1 MAMELTTSVTTPT
14 ASHHHHHHH
23 NSGLLMNSLRTL
35 ETSCHHRHPYSNGDG
50 NDDDDKEYVKN
61 GGEWH
66 ADDGGTTGMA
76 TTTNANRGVQHD
88 GEENAR
94 FGGGSGAKTV
104 SGNTQGDYDVAGH
117 SHADDGQQF
126 VHRPVPRKQ
135 AFLAND
141 SKVPPPF
148 SPSAVDDGTE
158 LLFVRRLAEQLA
170 TRRTSAPA
178 CLDTAPQF
186 ASGRAELFSPNHS
199 VASAI
204 TPAEVNCFK
213 KLETHLYLC
222 QQLMDRKLL
231 YTLPNINNNMNKP
244 NTSAASCS
252 SMLLQKNCVSS
263 SSSPDS
269 GLGHELMNNN
279 NSNNCAVTVIGGGPS
294 SSESASSSS
303 CCGPNGAMAA
313 AAASSP
319 PSSSSSIS
327 SKVSKTIQKCGGH
340 LSTLLHSGN
349 GFCGTSAAAS
359 SSSVGATF
367 DGICSSGAE
376 PADGILASSSNRARF
391 GGIFG
396 VASASSYG
404 DAAFDGTSASSS
416 NSAAFY
422 GTSASSSIGAGFDG
436 TSAAAASSAVL
447 SSWLSLL
454 HAQRYH
460 SSTAT
465 TNVAVSSSSAS
476 LPASSSLFPSSAAA
490 SAALLHAVAA
500 AAASSAV
507 SCFSSPSSSVPAR
520 HHMLYPALA
529 HHALPVAFSSS
540 IVPPKS
546 SPPSLA
552 PSFLQHHG
560 QFVQQPFV
568 CATNAAAPDHPHLH
582 QHHDHYPPLRLHPC
596 TNHYRN
602 HRCHRNTF
610 DFCRERRPQ
619 PPFGCAAA
627 TATVRSA
634 RRRSSEPTILM
645 GGTEGGRKRHGG
657 REGHVTY
664 LWEFLLYLLSSK
676 EHCPRYIKWLDEEKR
691 IFKLIDSK
699 IVSKLWGAHKNK
711 PGMNYETMGR
721 ALRYYYQRGILQKVE
736 GQRLVY
742 QFMGTS
748 PTDFVEPNFISR

>member
-14 ASHHHHHHH
+14 AGHHHHQHHQH
-23 NSGLLMNSLRTL
+23 SSGLLMNSLRTL
-35 ETSCHHRHPYSNGDG
+35 GTACHHRRPYSNGHGTEDDEEEYA
-50 NDDDDKEYVKN
+50 NDA
-61 GGEWH
+61 EWH
-66 ADDGGTTGMA
+66 ANDGTTGDGMAA
-76 TTTNANRGVQHD
+76 TTGANFYSQPTEEEHE
-88 GEENAR
+88 GEENAN
-94 FGGGSGAKTV
+94 FGGANAETASDKT
-104 SGNTQGDYDVAGH
+104 QDHHD
-117 SHADDGQQF
+117 HANVDGQQF
-126 VHRPVPRKQ
+126 VHRPVARKPAPLTT
-135 AFLAND
+135 AFLANA
-141 SKVPPPF
+141 SEVPPAF

-178 CLDTAPQF
+178 CL
-186 ASGRAELFSPNHS
+186 GRPELFSPNHS
-199 VASAI
+199 AAASAT
-204 TPAEVNCFK
+204 TPAEVNCLK

-231 YTLPNINNNMNKP
+231 YTLPNNNINNHMNKP

-279 NSNNCAVTVIGGGPS
+279 INNCAVAVVGGGPS
-294 SSESASSSS
+294 SSASTSSS

-313 AAASSP
+313 AASSP
-319 PSSSSSIS
+319 PSSSLSSSSSSMS
-327 SKVSKTIQKCGGH
+327 SKVSTTIQKCGH
-340 LSTLLHSGN
+340 LSKLLHSGN
-349 GFCGTSAAAS
+349 GFCGTSAAAAA

-367 DGICSSGAE
+367 DAI
-376 PADGILASSSNRARF
+376 
-391 GGIFG
+391 
-396 VASASSYG
+396 
-404 DAAFDGTSASSS
+404 SASSS
-416 NSAAFY
+416 NSAGFD
-422 GTSASSSIGAGFDG
+422 GISTSSSNSAGFDG
-436 TSAAAASSAVL
+436 ISASSDNSAGFGSISATAASSALL

-454 HAQRYH
+454 HAQRHH
-460 SSTAT
+460 SSAVT
-465 TNVAVSSSSAS
+465 TNNASSSVSP
-476 LPASSSLFPSSAAA
+476 LPASSLFPPAASA

-500 AAASSAV
+500 AAASSTA
-507 SCFSSPSSSVPAR
+507 SCFSSPSVPAR
-520 HHMLYPALA
+520 HHVLHPALA
-529 HHALPVAFSSS
+529 HHALPTFSTS
-540 IVPPKS
+540 IVPKS
-546 SPPSLA
+546 SPPLLA
-552 PSFLQHHG
+552 SHPPLLLQQQQQHHG

-568 CATNAAAPDHPHLH
+568 CATNAVPPDHPDH
-582 QHHDHYPPLRLHPC
+582 QHLYHDRYPSLRLHPC
-596 TNHYRN
+596 TTNHYRN
-602 HRCHRNTF
+602 HRCHRNPF
-610 DFCRERRPQ
+610 GFCQHRRLQ
-619 PPFGCAAA
+619 SPFGCAAA
-627 TATVRSA
+627 ATASSATVRGA
-634 RRRSSEPTILM
+634 RRRSSEPTILLG

-742 QFMGTS
+742 QFMGT